1 MTSQTRTRTFR
12 DTSAQAA
19 AVAYVKQQNAT
30 CEGCVWLQRH
40 PRPQCKGE
48 ASEHFRRVRDTHY
61 TRCAAYEVRRKGEP
75 SPVKA

>member
-1 MTSQTRTRTFR
+1 MSLRLKRTDQANLR
-12 DTSAQAA
+12 AA
-19 AVAYVKQQNAT
+19 AQLAQQSTT
-30 CEGCVWLQRH
+30 CEGCAFLQRH

-75 SPVKA
+75 PAIKT

>member
-1 MTSQTRTRTFR
+1 MSLRLKRTDQANLR
-12 DTSAQAA
+12 AA
-19 AVAYVKQQNAT
+19 AQLAQQNTT
-30 CEGCVWLQRH
+30 CEGCCWLQRH

-61 TRCAAYEVRRKGEP
+61 TRCTAYEVRRKGDP

>member
-1 MTSQTRTRTFR
+1 MSLRLKRTDQANLR
-12 DTSAQAA
+12 AA
-19 AVAYVKQQNAT
+19 AQLAQQSTT

-61 TRCAAYEVRRKGEP
+61 TRCAAYEVRRKGDP